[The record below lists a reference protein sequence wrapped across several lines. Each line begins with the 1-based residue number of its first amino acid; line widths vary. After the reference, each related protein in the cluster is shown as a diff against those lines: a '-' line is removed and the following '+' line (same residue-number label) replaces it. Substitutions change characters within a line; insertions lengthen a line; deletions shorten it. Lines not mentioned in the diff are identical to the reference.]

1 MRAAR
6 GEGAAREGARGGAG
20 GESAPGAAAPAA
32 LPFARLRSRRRPAS
46 PPFPRGGLL
55 SSSSR
60 SPRPGLA
67 RGVASPGAFLCA
79 PTSPRLSCAERSP
92 CGRGAA
98 DPCLPCWPHC
108 ARSTRGTVGCRAAR
122 ARCWIVPARLCP
134 ASLAAGLCFILTPP
148 GSPRQ
153 HLPPPRFRGL
163 RPPPPS
169 LRSAVPPDPDRDCR
183 PPRRSGGSRSGC
195 AQPHVE
201 ERSARGGQR
210 PAPTVPRDG
219 RCAAVL
225 RPWHRGAAG
234 RREQRGEGARGEYVT
249 LRATGGEGRL
259 PGVQKGVCVG

>member
-60 SPRPGLA
+60 SPRPGPA

-98 DPCLPCWPHC
+98 DPCLPCWPRC

-122 ARCWIVPARLCP
+122 ARCWIVPAAC
-134 ASLAAGLCFILTPP
+134 A
-148 GSPRQ
+148 PRPSQ
-153 HLPPPRFRGL
+153 QSCVSSL
-163 RPPPPS
+163 RPP
-169 LRSAVPPDPDRDCR
+169 
-183 PPRRSGGSRSGC
+183 G
-195 AQPHVE
+195 PHVSTSPLLGSAGSDPLPHRCAALSPPTQTGTAARRGAAADPAAAARSRTSRNGALGE
-201 ERSARGGQR
+201 GSARHPLCRETGGALPSSARG
-210 PAPTVPRDG
+210 T
-219 RCAAVL
+219 
-225 RPWHRGAAG
+225 AG
-234 RREQRGEGARGEYVT
+234 RPGAVSNVGRVRGGNT
-249 LRATGGEGRL
+249 
-259 PGVQKGVCVG
+259 